1 MIYITQ
7 FCNLNNHPL
16 YLIFKWMQEI
26 LYSWFVLLQCAVLLE
41 KYDKTNNYW
50 EEGKL
55 PTHGEYARLD
65 DPIFRTCIECKKVFA
80 SSSSMRYHQRVVHS
94 GEKPYK
100 CNMCEKVFNR
110 NDTLQTHI
118 ASHSDL
124 KPFMCSVCGK
134 QFGRRHVR

>member
-1 MIYITQ
+1 MEVKGRMVGISILASCCEYHFIRVHE
-7 FCNLNNHPL
+7 NLAQHLSNN
-16 YLIFKWMQEI
+16 I
-26 LYSWFVLLQCAVLLE
+26 S
-41 KYDKTNNYW
+41 NYHLFY
-50 EEGKL
+50 EHCENQ
-55 PTHGEYARLD
+55 
-65 DPIFRTCIECKKVFA
+65 VFA

-94 GEKPYK
+94 GEKPFK
-100 CNMCEKVFNR
+100 CNMCDKVFNR